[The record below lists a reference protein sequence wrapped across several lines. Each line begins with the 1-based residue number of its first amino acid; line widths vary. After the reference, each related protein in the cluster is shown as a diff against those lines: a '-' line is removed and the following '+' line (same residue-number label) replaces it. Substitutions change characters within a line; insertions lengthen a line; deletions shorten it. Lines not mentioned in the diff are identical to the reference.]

1 MSQGRGRPWL
11 GKRLRPAQKQQ
22 PVNFMEETLLK
33 RPQNWIKHFGRFA
46 PRLILYLSRRI
57 PFREVRKH
65 KLRPREKVAI
75 FISRMVT
82 GEAYKGLGS
91 RWGISHRT
99 VRKIFFDVLRKLIH
113 LFKKLIKLPTVREM
127 AEIRRLMEE
136 REDDLMMALFIID
149 GTHTPSPILC
159 DETY

>member
-1 MSQGRGRPWL
+1 MCQGRGHPWL
-11 GKRLRPAQKQQ
+11 GIRLTPAQKQQ

-46 PRLILYLSRRI
+46 PRLILYLSRKI
-57 PFREVRKH
+57 PFKEVRKH
-65 KLRPREKVAI
+65 ELCPREKIAL

-82 GEAYKGLGS
+82 GKAYKSLGS
-91 RWGISHRT
+91 RWGVSHRT
-99 VRKIFFDVLRKLIH
+99 VRKIFFDVLRKFIH
-113 LFKKLIKLPTVREM
+113 LFKKLIKLPTEREM
-127 AEIRRLMEE
+127 VEIRQLMEE
-136 REDDLMMALFIID
+136 RGDDLLMALFIID